1 MKLQEKPAAAV
12 VAAVSTPV
20 AILAV
25 VVAVVAVLVVV
36 VVEMLAEQPVEQ
48 LVVGAMGAEMLA
60 TAVFA
65 RAVRGLAAVAAP
77 ADKSTVIEAAVG
89 VASNDRSFEARLVV

>member
-12 VAAVSTPV
+12 VAAVSMPV

-25 VVAVVAVLVVV
+25 VVAVAAVLVVV
-36 VVEMLAEQPVEQ
+36 VEVLAEQPVEQ
-48 LVVGAMGAEMLA
+48 PVVGATGAEMLA